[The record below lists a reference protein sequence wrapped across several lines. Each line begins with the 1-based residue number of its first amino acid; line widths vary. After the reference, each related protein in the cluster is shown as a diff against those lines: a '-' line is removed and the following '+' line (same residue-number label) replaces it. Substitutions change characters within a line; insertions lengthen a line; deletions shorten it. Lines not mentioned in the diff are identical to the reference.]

1 MNTVRTTVRRP
12 AIRRAGIVVTALV
25 ALAACGDDDASTT
38 STAPAAGAATTGA
51 TGTTAAPA
59 TTASDGGLYG
69 PSPTPADVTD
79 STAGGSDS
87 TGAASDGAGGATV
100 ATAESDLGTIL
111 VDADGRTLYAFTP
124 DTEGVPTCIDDC
136 ADAWPPAIV
145 DGEIDAGDLD
155 ASVFTLVEHPAGGQQ
170 LKAGD
175 FPLYLFAGD
184 VAPGDVNGQG
194 SGDVWFVVAPDGT
207 LIES

>member
-38 STAPAAGAATTGA
+38 STAAAGESATTGA
-51 TGTTAAPA
+51 ATATTATA
-59 TTASDGGLYG
+59 TETTAASDGGLYG
-69 PSPTPADVTD
+69 PEPTPAAETET
-79 STAGGSDS
+79 TAASGGSAS
-87 TGAASDGAGGATV
+87 PAAGATV
-100 ATAESDLGTIL
+100 ATAETDLGTIL

-136 ADAWPPAIV
+136 ADAWPAALV
-145 DGEIDAGDLD
+145 EGEIEAGDLD
-155 ASVFTLVEHPAGGQQ
+155 ASVFTLVENPAGGQQ

-175 FPLYLFAGD
+175 WPLYRFAGD
-184 VAPGDVNGQG
+184 AAPGDVNGQG
-194 SGDVWFVVAPDGT
+194 SGDVWFVVAPDGS

>member
-1 MNTVRTTVRRP
+1 MNTVRTTVRRT
-12 AIRRAGIVVTALV
+12 ALRRAGIVVTALV

-38 STAPAAGAATTGA
+38 STAAAGSATTAAGAATE
-51 TGTTAAPA
+51 TTAATA
-59 TTASDGGLYG
+59 TTMDDGGLYG
-69 PSPTPADVTD
+69 PAPTAADTD
-79 STAGGSDS
+79 STTAGSGS
-87 TGAASDGAGGATV
+87 TAAASGGATV

-124 DTEGVPTCIDDC
+124 DSEGVPTCIDDC
-136 ADAWPPAIV
+136 ADAWPPAVV

-175 FPLYLFAGD
+175 FPLYRFAGD
-184 VAPGDVNGQG
+184 AAPGDVNGQA
-194 SGDVWFVVAPDGT
+194 SGGVWFVVAPDGT
-207 LIES
+207 LIEP